1 MSASEIKSQLASLRI
16 ERALAAAEGLARN
29 AAYMR
34 DLDSEIEAMRAA
46 FVTTAVIEIATS
58 RAELL
63 GANVG

>member
-1 MSASEIKSQLASLRI
+1 MCASEIKSQLASLRN
-16 ERALAAAEGLARN
+16 ERALAEVEGLAGN

-34 DLDSEIEAMRAA
+34 DLDSEIAAKRAA

-63 GANVG
+63 GANLG